1 MLYSIKFTSNSYM
14 ATSSQRCSLY
24 LKIPLI
30 VTGNF
35 GFLEHLICIVYFLGL
50 PSIKQILGDFLRTFL
65 EHSPSVHPCSV
76 FLKRHQCCSP
86 CVGRTYGWAEDNICL
101 YYALT
106 MWLVWTASVV
116 CLNSFF
122 FFNFWQGEGCNLFK
136 GDLQR
141 EAGEGVVSAV
151 FSFSFCLR
159 ENSFGLFFCLKT
171 LFFIVLLQTFLDHW
185 SCSGSFVIFTW
196 KGKQVWISS
205 SAFLQAL
212 PVRCICISVIVR
224 TLSNLTHNQRSAKL
238 LGVEHLAQ
246 CLHLAVMCLCSSDC
260 TQYSVEQFVLLPL
273 GAQQV

>member
-1 MLYSIKFTSNSYM
+1 MLRSNSFPCQSVTIDIFQAQFSSCNSSGTVKLYVRQHMTLSSGKERYVWNPVGTMYNSIESLLFKLSKSSYYKLKRETLVINSLSSLEDYFNLMLYSIKFTSNSYM

-35 GFLEHLICIVYFLGL
+35 GFLEHFICIVYFLGL

-86 CVGRTYGWAEDNICL
+86 CVGRTYGWAEDNMCL

-122 FFNFWQGEGCNLFK
+122 FFNFW
-136 GDLQR
+136 
-141 EAGEGVVSAV
+141 
-151 FSFSFCLR
+151 
-159 ENSFGLFFCLKT
+159 
-171 LFFIVLLQTFLDHW
+171 
-185 SCSGSFVIFTW
+185 
-196 KGKQVWISS
+196 
-205 SAFLQAL
+205 
-212 PVRCICISVIVR
+212 
-224 TLSNLTHNQRSAKL
+224 
-238 LGVEHLAQ
+238 
-246 CLHLAVMCLCSSDC
+246 
-260 TQYSVEQFVLLPL
+260 
-273 GAQQV
+273 